1 VNWLDAL
8 PIVLVIA
15 YGALGFFT
23 GVLRRLI
30 GLVAL
35 YLAFVGA
42 TNMGLQAGG
51 ILQQS
56 SNLETPDSRIYGFFG
71 IVIAVVLIVEGAA
84 QLASSQIQIGAL
96 VFNRVLGVAL
106 GLVTAVMLSILIT
119 YELEAAGNPFG
130 GGALDPLQQGIR
142 GSVQGSHI
150 AVPLVSDIGK
160 PIVTIFRLALPGDP
174 QIYFSQSP
182 VPVS

>member
-1 VNWLDAL
+1 MNLLDVL
-8 PIVLVIA
+8 PILLVVV
-15 YGALGFFT
+15 YGALGLFT

-30 GLVAL
+30 GLVAV

-56 SNLETPDSRIYGFFG
+56 SSLETPDARIYGFFG
-71 IVIAVVLIVEGAA
+71 IAIAVIVIVEGAA

-96 VFNRVLGVAL
+96 VFNRVIGVIL
-106 GLVTAVMLSILIT
+106 GLVTAILVSVLIT
-119 YELEAAGNPFG
+119 YELQAAGNPFG
-130 GGALDPLQQGIR
+130 GGNLDPMQLSIR
-142 GSVQGSHI
+142 DAVRGSHI
-150 AVPLVSDIGK
+150 AVPLVSAFGK
-160 PIVTIFRLALPGDP
+160 PIVTIFQLALPTDP

-182 VPVS
+182 VG